1 MRALLWVGAYDEC
14 FHSDGLPSKTAGVA
28 HLEDLISCVDGVRP
42 QIDLFLLDY
51 LHRK

>member
-1 MRALLWVGAYDEC
+1 MRALLWVGTYDEC
-14 FHSDGLPSKTAGVA
+14 LHSDGFPSKTAGVDR
-28 HLEDLISCVDGVRP
+28 LGYLISCVDGVRP